1 MATYKELKAKSQAGT
16 LTTAEAE
23 ELRELI
29 AELSGDLVGA
39 RELAKSVG
47 IYVATNEDT
56 TQALSVFEDFT
67 YHAEGVASWSEYR
80 LRTTTTMYNT
90 IAVRLKLPQCEN
102 WRELGKFLPELEKR
116 IPAAAAEGRT
126 KARAR
131 YRNQWTKEL
140 GKLMAMRDSERAA
153 AN

>member
-1 MATYKELKAKSQAGT
+1 MTTYTELKAKSQAGT
-16 LTTAEAE
+16 LTAAEAE

-39 RELAKSVG
+39 RELAKSIG

-56 TQALSVFEDFT
+56 TQATSIFEDFT

-80 LRTTTTMYNT
+80 LRTTTTLYNT
-90 IAVRLKLPQCEN
+90 VAVRLKLPQCED
-102 WRELGKFLPELEKR
+102 WRNLAKFLPELEKR
-116 IPAAAAEGRT
+116 IPASAAEGRT
-126 KARAR
+126 KARGR

-140 GKLMAMRDSERAA
+140 GKLLAMREGS
-153 AN
+153 NS